1 MYLSY
6 ANTNVTCYYKM
17 TLTMTLKNT
26 ILTAL
31 VFAIALTSCEGQ
43 NKKSNQQSSND
54 KPNKMNLTATDTSGQ
69 LMDENSF
76 WSLIDKSRVAS
87 NNNYQTQITSL
98 KTILATLEPTEIVKF
113 DNTFTALLAASYDY
127 KLWGASYVIN
137 GGCSDDCFD
146 YFRQYLIGHGKDKF
160 YQTIKDPESCSSW
173 IKSEEEDN
181 WEGLQYSAMD
191 AYKLKTGKDIPK
203 TYQPKF
209 ELKGKP
215 FDEETVM
222 KQYPKLAKKFMG
234 DN

>member
-1 MYLSY
+1 
-6 ANTNVTCYYKM
+6 
-17 TLTMTLKNT
+17 MTLKMP
-26 ILTAL
+26 ILF
-31 VFAIALTSCEGQ
+31 VFLIATTFTSCDGQ
-43 NKKSNQQSSND
+43 INKPQSQASNKKGKS
-54 KPNKMNLTATDTSGQ
+54 MNLSSPDTAVQ
-69 LMDENSF
+69 LMNEDEF
-76 WSLIDKSRVAS
+76 WKLIDKSRTAT
-87 NNNYQTQITSL
+87 NNNYQVQITSL
-98 KTILATLEPTEIVKF
+98 KTILLTLDAGEIEKF
-113 DNTFTALLAASYDY
+113 DNTFTALLAESYNW

-160 YQTIKDPESCSSW
+160 YQTLKDPESCASW

-191 AYKLKTGKDIPK
+191 AYKQKTGKDIPK
-203 TYQPKF
+203 SYSPKF

-215 FDEETVM
+215 FDEETVF